1 MYNGDAQCTLKRVS
15 GPNGQ
20 REFYMKTFSYPA
32 LKITLSHIY
41 TWEGGKKINHTIV
54 FCD

>member
-1 MYNGDAQCTLKRVS
+1 MYNGDAQCTLKKLS

-20 REFYMKTFSYPA
+20 REFYMQKFSYPD

-41 TWEGGKKINHTIV
+41 TWGERQENKSYNSLL
-54 FCD
+54 

>member
-41 TWEGGKKINHTIV
+41 TGGERQENKSYNSLL
-54 FCD
+54 

>member
-1 MYNGDAQCTLKRVS
+1 MYNGDAQYTLKRLS

-20 REFYMKTFSYPA
+20 REFYMQNFSYPA

-41 TWEGGKKINHTIV
+41 TWGKRQKNKS
-54 FCD
+54 